1 MIKSHASQPVWKG
14 KGMSASGSSV
24 MVRTNKGSHVSMHL
38 FTRWQSSAH
47 WMFHSQSYSLH
58 RHRAF
63 LQAKTCGHNQM
74 KKKIIQHLLITWQNV
89 FCFITGVQTEH
100 LLKVICSWT
109 RLQNESWWLSVW
121 VDTHTCKCGL
131 LKTRCYWF
139 TGRIS
144 GVKHMCAP
152 WQSTLFCSKPCWGNV

>member
-1 MIKSHASQPVWKG
+1 MIKSHASQPAWKG

-38 FTRWQSSAH
+38 FTRWQSSTH

-58 RHRAF
+58 CHRAF
-63 LQAKTCGHNQM
+63 SQAKTCGHNQM
-74 KKKIIQHLLITWQNV
+74 KKKIIQHLLITWQKV
-89 FCFITGVQTEH
+89 FCFITGVQIGDIY
-100 LLKVICSWT
+100 LKLYAVEPICKMKVDDWVFGLT
-109 RLQNESWWLSVW
+109 RINAN
-121 VDTHTCKCGL
+121 VDFW
-131 LKTRCYWF
+131 RCYWF